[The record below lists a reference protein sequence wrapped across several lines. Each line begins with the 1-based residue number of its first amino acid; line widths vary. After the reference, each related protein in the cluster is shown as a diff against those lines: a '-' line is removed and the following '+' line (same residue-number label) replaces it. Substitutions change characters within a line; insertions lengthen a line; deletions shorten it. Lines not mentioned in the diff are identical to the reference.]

1 MSILKISRLGH
12 PILLEKTNPVQN
24 IPDNEIKKIIYDMS
38 ETMIDAKGIGLAA
51 PQVYIN
57 KQIMI
62 FRTFNEDDD
71 KNNEIKITAL
81 INPKISKVTNETDE
95 QWEGCLSIPGMLG
108 LVKRYKK
115 IKYEGLDMNG
125 NIIKKEA
132 EGLEARVVQHEYDH
146 LMGILYTS
154 RLVDEKAFG
163 FSEEIEDFWK
173 NQNKDKRDN
182 NELNS
187 N

>member
-1 MSILKISRLGH
+1 MINQELEQNLNIAFKLAQEQKHEFVTVEHLLLALLDNKDAID
-12 PILLEKTNPVQN
+12 LLESNNVN
-24 IPDNEIKKIIYDMS
+24 IDSLKVDLE
-38 ETMIDAKGIGLAA
+38 EFIGS
-51 PQVYIN
+51 
-57 KQIMI
+57 
-62 FRTFNEDDD
+62 T
-71 KNNEIKITAL
+71 T
-81 INPKISKVTNETDE
+81 PKISNETDE

-154 RLVDEKAFG
+154 RLVNEKAFG

-173 NQNKDKRDN
+173 NKNKNQKDN
-182 NELNS
+182 NESIS